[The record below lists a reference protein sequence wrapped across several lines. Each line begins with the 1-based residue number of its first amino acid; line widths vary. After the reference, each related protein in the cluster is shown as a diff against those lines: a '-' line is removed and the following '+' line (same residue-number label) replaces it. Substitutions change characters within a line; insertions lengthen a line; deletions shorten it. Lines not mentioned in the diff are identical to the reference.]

1 MSFEQHTTALNIL
14 IAIEN
19 ITFKLSKIDEDIL
32 DLTFNSIQTRNK
44 FRKLNDLK
52 EKSNSLRKEIE
63 ELKKEYEILFSNEN
77 YPNKIVLYK
86 GDLLKMKYLKYKLCN
101 FTFRNIKY
109 FQMDIVEEKML
120 EARNILSQAISTRE
134 ELEYIIYK
142 SHEYD
147 NNIQQYSREDLRK
160 EKDIMSQLKV
170 YDLSSYSVKYF

>member
-1 MSFEQHTTALNIL
+1 
-14 IAIEN
+14 
-19 ITFKLSKIDEDIL
+19 
-32 DLTFNSIQTRNK
+32 
-44 FRKLNDLK
+44 
-52 EKSNSLRKEIE
+52 
-63 ELKKEYEILFSNEN
+63 
-77 YPNKIVLYK
+77 
-86 GDLLKMKYLKYKLCN
+86 MKYLKYKLCN

>member
-86 GDLLKMKYLKYKLCN
+86 GDL
-101 FTFRNIKY
+101 
-109 FQMDIVEEKML
+109 
-120 EARNILSQAISTRE
+120 
-134 ELEYIIYK
+134 
-142 SHEYD
+142 
-147 NNIQQYSREDLRK
+147 
-160 EKDIMSQLKV
+160 
-170 YDLSSYSVKYF
+170 